1 MKPVLVLLLGV
12 LVVVGGLFL
21 LGSGSDWAEWY
32 LGWLLY
38 PLYIFVPAGLLWLLF
53 MVLGAAQDQFE
64 AAQDRLRKRKTQRRV
79 QGQFETAQ
87 ERLRKR
93 NTQQQDHN
101 PSAEASPESSKPMGR
116 FRRFIAD
123 RLELY

>member
-1 MKPVLVLLLGV
+1 M
-12 LVVVGGLFL
+12 VGGLFL
-21 LGSGSDWAEWY
+21 LSSGSDWAEWY

-64 AAQDRLRKRKTQRRV
+64 AAQDRLRKRKTQ
-79 QGQFETAQ
+79 
-87 ERLRKR
+87 
-93 NTQQQDHN
+93 QQDHN
-101 PSAEASPESSKPMGR
+101 PSAEASLESSKPLGR